1 MALPKLNEV
10 PTYQMKVPSSG
21 QSVTYRP
28 FLVKEQKNLLIAF
41 EAQNRGDIIRAVT
54 KTITTCI
61 EDEIENPLCTF
72 DVDYLFTKI
81 RSKSV
86 GETSTIVA
94 VCEKCENKNEV
105 VVDLD
110 KSKVEGTSI
119 KKSKKIKLNS
129 DITVMM
135 KYPTYEDYL
144 SNQQLL
150 DSTTSTEA
158 LMNIIIVCLDSV
170 LTKDERVS
178 MKDEPYEEI
187 LNFLESMTTDQFS
200 KISEFA
206 LSMPVLTQDIN
217 FTCSSCDHENKK
229 TLRGMDDF
237 F

>member
-10 PTYQMKVPSSG
+10 PTYEMKVPSSG

-41 EAQNRGDIIRAVT
+41 ESENRGDVIRAVT
-54 KTITTCI
+54 NTINACI
-61 EDEIENPLCTF
+61 EDEIENPLSTF

-86 GETSTIVA
+86 GETSTILVPS
-94 VCEKCENKNEV
+94 EKCETKNEV
-105 VVDLD
+105 TVDLD
-110 KSKVEGTSI
+110 KSKVEGTS
-119 KKSKKIKLNS
+119 KKNRKIKLTD
-129 DITVMM
+129 DITVTMR
-135 KYPTYEDYL
+135 YPTYDDYL

-150 DSTTSTEA
+150 NSTSSTEA
-158 LMNIIIVCLDSV
+158 LMNIIIVCLESV
-170 LTKDERVS
+170 LTEDERVS
-178 MKDEPYEEI
+178 MKDEPHEEI
-187 LNFLESMTTDQFS
+187 VNFLESMTTDQFS

-206 LSMPVLTQDIN
+206 LSMPSLTQKII
-217 FTCSSCDHENKK
+217 FTCTSCDHKNKK